1 MIRDINAKID
11 YVAEGVALLHHL
23 GTGETF
29 PALKESLSKKYHIAF
44 TEGAQKFELLSRIE
58 QNARNILR
66 DELAQIQYYFSVYG
80 ENEAAHPDISCA
92 GMLALLWN
100 RQGNFETTEHLRQFL
115 QSLSDKEYCA
125 KFGELLQY
133 YEELIKDESKIVTI
147 DEPLAVISYIMKMDI
162 TDKEKWKL
170 QEIFCDRKEHQEKI
184 LSLLDKAVFILRSF
198 HTELEELTM
207 QFYSYWNAVL
217 QEQSITAYLHEN
229 AVLELGENPLGFRLS
244 PSIIDCNCITMNLNP
259 ENDGKTYT
267 APDNYIIGILF
278 GSDFPIRQNRTQDE
292 KNYADYAAQV
302 LKLLSDKSKFEIL
315 TYIRDK
321 ASYGSELAK
330 HLHLTTPT
338 VSHHM
343 TALISAELVT
353 IKREENR
360 VYYLSNKKKIDEVLR
375 YCNQIL
381 TGGS

>member
-1 MIRDINAKID
+1 MIKDISSRID
-11 YVAEGVALLHHL
+11 YVAESIALLHHL

-29 PALKESLSKKYHIAF
+29 FALQESLSKKYHITFA
-44 TEGAQKFELLSRIE
+44 EGAQKFELLSRIE

-66 DELAQIQYYFSVYG
+66 DDLAQIQYYFSVYG
-80 ENEAAHPDISCA
+80 ENEASHSDISCA

-100 RQGNFETTEHLRQFL
+100 RQRNFETTENLRQFL
-115 QSLSDKEYCA
+115 QTLSDKEYYE

-133 YEELIKDESKIVTI
+133 YNELIKDESKIVKI
-147 DEPLAVISYIMKMDI
+147 EEPLAVISYIMKMDI
-162 TDKEKWKL
+162 ADKEKWKL
-170 QEIFCDRKEHQEKI
+170 QKIFCDRKEHQEKI
-184 LSLLDKAVFILRSF
+184 LSLLDKAVSILRSF
-198 HTELEELTM
+198 HTELEELST
-207 QFYSYWNAVL
+207 QFCRYWNAVL
-217 QEQSITAYLHEN
+217 QAQSITAYLREN
-229 AVLELGENPLGFRLS
+229 AMLELGENPLGFRLS
-244 PSIIDCNCITMNLNP
+244 PSIIDCNRVTMYMNL
-259 ENDGKTYT
+259 ENDAKTYT
-267 APDNYIIGILF
+267 SPDNYIIGILF
-278 GSDFPIRQNRTQDE
+278 GSDFHIRQSHTRETQV
-292 KNYADYAAQV
+292 YADYAAQV

-315 TYIRDK
+315 SYIRDK

-330 HLHLTTPT
+330 HLNLTTPT

-343 TALISAELVT
+343 NALISAELVT